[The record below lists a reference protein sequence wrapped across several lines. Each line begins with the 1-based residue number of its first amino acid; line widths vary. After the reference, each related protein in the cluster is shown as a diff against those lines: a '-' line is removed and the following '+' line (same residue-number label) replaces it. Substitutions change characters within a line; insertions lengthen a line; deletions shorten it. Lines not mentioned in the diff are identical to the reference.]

1 MNFEHAVPQLSRSR
15 QIRVLI
21 ISVAAVALV
30 ATGATALH
38 AWMHQPEAAPA
49 ALPAGQVQLTDSQ
62 VASLKIETVGAD
74 DGFARTGASGQI
86 AVDETRST
94 PVFLPYS
101 GQVQQVFVQNGDR
114 VQAGTA
120 LLSVHT
126 TDIADARNAL
136 AAALAQR
143 TAAVAQVR
151 VATENSQ
158 RAEEIYRTAGGALKD
173 LQQARSDLVAA
184 QSQQGIADAAVTA
197 ARAKLGVFGA
207 GNGGGS
213 DAVLRAP
220 IGGVV
225 VTRSISQ
232 GQYVAGGASAG
243 GNSQPAFLIADLS
256 RVWLVAQV
264 AESDASRVHL
274 GDKVVVTATAF
285 PGRTFDAT
293 IDNVGAQI
301 DPVSHRL
308 QVRATILNPDGA
320 LKPQMFANFTIE
332 TPEKEVEAAPV
343 APHLLSLPTEA
354 VIHEGD
360 TARVWVWLGHGRVKA
375 RDVVTGESHDGRV
388 TVVSGL
394 NPGEKVVTQGAIFV
408 NEAGLD

>member
-1 MNFEHAVPQLSRSR
+1 MNFEHAVPQMSRAK
-15 QIRVLI
+15 QIRVLAL
-21 ISVAAVALV
+21 SAAAVALV
-30 ATGATALH
+30 ATGASALH
-38 AWMHQPEAAPA
+38 SWMHQPEPVPAP
-49 ALPAGQVQLTDSQ
+49 LPAGEVQLTDSQ
-62 VASLKIETVGAD
+62 VASLKIETAGAD

-86 AVDETRST
+86 AVDDTRST

-114 VQAGTA
+114 VKAGSP

-143 TAAVAQVR
+143 TAAAQVR
-151 VATENSQ
+151 VASENAQ
-158 RAEEIYRTAGGALKD
+158 RAEEIYRSAGGALKD

-184 QSQQGIADAAVTA
+184 QSQLGIADAAVTA
-197 ARAKLGVFGA
+197 ARQAGRVRRGQRRRRRCRAARADRWRGGHPLDRAGA
-207 GNGGGS
+207 VCGGG
-213 DAVLRAP
+213 ANA
-220 IGGVV
+220 
-225 VTRSISQ
+225 
-232 GQYVAGGASAG
+232 AG
-243 GNSQPAFLIADLS
+243 SQPAFLIADLS

-308 QVRATILNPDGA
+308 QVRATIPNPDGA

-332 TPEKEVEAAPV
+332 TPERK
-343 APHLLSLPTEA
+343 
-354 VIHEGD
+354 
-360 TARVWVWLGHGRVKA
+360 
-375 RDVVTGESHDGRV
+375 
-388 TVVSGL
+388 
-394 NPGEKVVTQGAIFV
+394 
-408 NEAGLD
+408 

>member
-1 MNFEHAVPQLSRSR
+1 MNFEHAVPQMSRAK
-15 QIRVLI
+15 QIRVLAL
-21 ISVAAVALV
+21 SVAAVALV

-38 AWMHQPEAAPA
+38 SWMHQPEPVAAP
-49 ALPAGQVQLTDSQ
+49 LPAGEVQLTDSQ
-62 VASLKIETVGAD
+62 VASLKIETAGAD
-74 DGFARTGASGQI
+74 DGYARTGASGQI
-86 AVDETRST
+86 TVDETRST

-114 VQAGTA
+114 VQAGSP

-143 TAAVAQVR
+143 TSASAQVR
-151 VATENSQ
+151 VATENAQ

-184 QSQQGIADAAVTA
+184 QSQLGIANAAVTA
-197 ARAKLGVFGA
+197 AQAKLGVFGA
-207 GNGGGS
+207 GTGAGS
-213 DAVLRAP
+213 NAVLRAP

-225 VTRSISQ
+225 VTRSIAQ
-232 GQYVAGGASAG
+232 GQYVAGGANAAG
-243 GNSQPAFLIADLS
+243 SQPAFLIADLS

-308 QVRATILNPDGA
+308 QVRATIPNADGA

-332 TPEKEVEAAPV
+332 TPEKEVSTAPV
-343 APHLLSLPTEA
+343 TPHLLSLPSEA

-360 TARVWVWLGHGRVKA
+360 SARVWVWLGHGRVKA
-375 RDVVTGESHDGRV
+375 RDVTTGESHDGRV
-388 TVVSGL
+388 TILSGL